1 MKAFKVNVY
10 SKYEEGYFK
19 TREQL
24 KRYLTGS
31 EKGCLEIVRM
41 HHRDLKGIYVGL
53 VDADAEV
60 KQQDYNPLATMISG
74 VPIYGR
80 MVICKRDRLTFSGLE
95 RQDFTHLI
103 KIIERLIKG

>member
-1 MKAFKVNVY
+1 MNVY

-41 HHRDLKGIYVGL
+41 RHRDLKGIYVGL

-60 KQQDYNPLATMISG
+60 KQ
-74 VPIYGR
+74 
-80 MVICKRDRLTFSGLE
+80 
-95 RQDFTHLI
+95 
-103 KIIERLIKG
+103 